1 LPSSLVRV
9 IRDRKPVEVEA
20 KQLYRGCDTGSH
32 LAADGRLIEEQNLQ
46 VRESALTGEA
56 QAVEK
61 QADIQLP
68 EETSQGDR
76 VNMVFQGTEVV
87 QGRVKV
93 W

>member
-1 LPSSLVRV
+1 MLL
-9 IRDRKPVEVEA
+9 EA
-20 KQLYRGCDTGSH
+20 GVH

-68 EETSQGDR
+68 EETSLGDR

-87 QGRVKV
+87 QGRQGFGDRH
-93 W
+93 WDANRTRALLLCSSSGE